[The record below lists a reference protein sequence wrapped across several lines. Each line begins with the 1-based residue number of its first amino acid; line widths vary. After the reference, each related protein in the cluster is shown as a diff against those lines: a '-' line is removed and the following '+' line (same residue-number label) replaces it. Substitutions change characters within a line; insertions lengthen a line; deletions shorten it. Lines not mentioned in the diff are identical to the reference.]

1 MDSSRISGKE
11 TGMNLIDTREGDI
24 VASTMSPTT
33 GLKRIQTIHDLSPS
47 QIAAIRK
54 IPPHDKA
61 APRAIEQTRPVAIFL
76 DQAHFDREQ
85 KNVFRRFGVPVTLS
99 ALLAK
104 PGSVIAHDGYGVPL
118 LITRDKDG
126 KVRAFLNACMH
137 KGSKLVEDCEPHKM
151 NKMTCPYHAWT
162 FALDGRLVGVPR
174 EETIQNFDKSRR
186 GLAELACRESG
197 GIIYVMLDRDATP
210 DFSNLD
216 EELAADMEAFDIPR
230 MHVYGRK
237 TFHLNANWKLVQE
250 PFLEG
255 YHVQRLHARTVGPLF
270 ADVPN
275 VTDVLGLNI
284 RQISGKVAFTPDC
297 LDIEGENIHKS
308 VTHAYLVFPNTVV
321 VTSPYYI
328 SVMFIM
334 PAAPDKTV
342 VDYVMLT
349 RGGTD
354 NEKAAEVYKRSYD
367 MILAVFGGEDFR
379 AAEISQRGL
388 SSGALTDVVYCGL
401 EETIPLYYGILER
414 YL

>member
-1 MDSSRISGKE
+1 
-11 TGMNLIDTREGDI
+11 MNLMDTRAGDI
-24 VASTMSPTT
+24 VAGEMSPTT
-33 GLKRIQTIHDLSPS
+33 GLKRVQTIHDLSPG

-61 APRAIEQTRPVAIFL
+61 APPAIDETRPAAIFL
-76 DQAHFDREQ
+76 DQTRYDLEQ

-104 PGSVIAHDGYGVPL
+104 PGTVIAHDGYGVPL
-118 LITRDKDG
+118 LVTRDKNG

-137 KGSKLVEDCEPHKM
+137 KGSKLVEDCEPHKTS
-151 NKMTCPYHAWT
+151 KMTCPYHAWT

-174 EETIQNFDKSRR
+174 EETIKNFDKSRR
-186 GLAELACRESG
+186 GLAELACREAG
-197 GIIYVMLDRDATP
+197 GIIYVMLDRDAAP
-210 DFSNLD
+210 DFSNIDNDLTSD
-216 EELAADMEAFDIPR
+216 LEAFDIPR

-237 TFHLNANWKLVQE
+237 SFTLEANWKLVLE

-255 YHVQRLHARTVGPLF
+255 YHVQRLHSRTVGPLF

-275 VTDVLGLNI
+275 VTDVLGVNI
-284 RQISGKVAFTPDC
+284 RQISGKMEFTPEC

-334 PAAPDKTV
+334 PAAPGKTV

-349 RGGTD
+349 RGGPD
-354 NEKAAEVYKRSYD
+354 NEKAAEVYKRSYE

-388 SSGALTDVVYCGL
+388 STGALKDVVYCGL
-401 EETIPLYYGILER
+401 EETIPLYYSILER